1 MIDLNAW
8 IELEEQPDRK
18 VFRQAVQLVLRAIAQ
33 SPALSP
39 IMIMKGGILLAIRY
53 KSSRF
58 TRDIDFSTSQRFQ
71 DADIPAFLNDFE
83 NALAPISADN
93 EHALSLRLQSHE
105 IKPPNRPEVSFPTL
119 KMRIGYA
126 SRLDPRSLRRLA
138 AKGSSQVVELDYS
151 FNEWAS
157 ESEIEAIDGGA
168 LSMYTFHD
176 LVAEKLRSVLQQ
188 PVRKR
193 ERFQDIYDLF
203 LLLETSPPHDQSDRD
218 AILRNLVE
226 ASHNR
231 GVLLRRTAMRDETVI
246 NMSRRQYD
254 AVLPD
259 LVPGNIPDFDT
270 AYKTVQAFFE
280 SLPWGSLA
288 SQHQD

>member
-1 MIDLNAW
+1 MIDLDAW

-33 SPALSP
+33 SPTLSP
-39 IMIMKGGILLAIRY
+39 IMIMKGGVLLAIRY

-58 TRDIDFSTSQRFQ
+58 TRDIDFSTSLRFQ
-71 DADIPAFLNDFE
+71 DTDIPLFLNAFKD
-83 NALAPISADN
+83 ALAPISGDN

-105 IKPPNRPEVSFPTL
+105 IKPANRPEVSFPTL

-126 SRLDPRSLRRLA
+126 SRLDPKSLKRLEA
-138 AKGSSQVVELDYS
+138 NGSSQVVQVDYS

-157 ESEIEAIDGGA
+157 ESEIEAINGGS

-188 PVRKR
+188 PIRKR

-203 LLLETSPPHDQSDRD
+203 LLLKTSPPHDQSDLD
-218 AILRNLVE
+218 AILRNLIE
-226 ASHNR
+226 ASRDR
-231 GVLLRRTAMRDETVI
+231 GVPLHKTAMRDEMVI
-246 NMSRRQYD
+246 AMSRKQYD
-254 AVLPD
+254 TVLPD
-259 LVPGNIPDFDT
+259 LVPGIIPDFDT
-270 AYKTVQAFFE
+270 AYTTVQAFFE
-280 SLPWGSLA
+280 SLPWDSLA
-288 SQHQD
+288 